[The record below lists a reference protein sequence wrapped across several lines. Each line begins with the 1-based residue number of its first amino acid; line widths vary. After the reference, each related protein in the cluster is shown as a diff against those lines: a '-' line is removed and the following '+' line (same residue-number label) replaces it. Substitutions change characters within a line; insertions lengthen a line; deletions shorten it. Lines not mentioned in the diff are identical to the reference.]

1 MTAKHHQANQT
12 LMCMKLQ
19 KCGPDQIMVPFRED
33 NLRVKIN
40 RQAHKQISTHT
51 VTHTVTHTQRH
62 THTVTHTDTHRYT
75 HSYIHSYTHT
85 EPSERNKTVNLIF
98 CTGSSC
104 SNPVRTTAVVPQH
117 GRTIT
122 PERTIWHQS
131 TVLWYVINKHSHT
144 EHTMPL
150 CITGLISTVA
160 GLQ

>member
-1 MTAKHHQANQT
+1 MGLTKSWCHSERTIWEIRSTDRQT
-12 LMCMKLQ
+12 
-19 KCGPDQIMVPFRED
+19 
-33 NLRVKIN
+33 N
-40 RQAHKQISTHT
+40 RLAHTQLHIQLHTHSD
-51 VTHTVTHTQRH
+51 THTQLH
-62 THTVTHTDTHRYT
+62 TQIHTVTHRYT

-150 CITGLISTVA
+150 CITGLISTAA